1 MRGPALAALLAGGIA
16 LLWNALGF
24 AQGTPPAGPGPGF
37 GPPREFNPPKIEPPK
52 LEKLG
57 DERYRI
63 GTIVLDRKR
72 RTFTAPGRVLHLDD
86 APLEYVAVARDGY
99 KGYESVLE
107 LDSTASEF
115 NLACILIGL
124 DGESATKPK
133 FQFDNQPVDGPRVAL
148 ELRWKL
154 DGKPAERIAVHEALV
169 EMGPDGSQRAVSD
182 DWVYIASYLEPNSSR
197 FGADT
202 MGTVIG
208 FVHDPA
214 SVVEHRTGLGIGA
227 YGSVQVRKDRLPPIG
242 TPVELILSLPEAK
255 ASTVGR

>member
-1 MRGPALAALLAGGIA
+1 MRRAAVAAVIAGGVALL
-16 LLWNALGF
+16 LGVPGV
-24 AQGTPPAGPGPGF
+24 AQDTPPAGPPPGF

-63 GTIVLDRKR
+63 GTIVLDRQR

-86 APLEYVAVARDGY
+86 APLEYVAVARGGY

-115 NLACILIGL
+115 NLACILVGL
-124 DGESATKPK
+124 DGENATKPK
-133 FQFDNQPVDGPRVAL
+133 FQFDNQPVDGPRVKL
-148 ELRWKL
+148 ELRWKT
-154 DGKPAERIAVHEALV
+154 DGKPAERIAVHDALV
-169 EMGPDGSQRAVSD
+169 EMGPNGAERPVSD
-182 DWVYIASYLEPNSSR
+182 DWVYIGSYLEPNSSR

-214 SVVEHRTGLGIGA
+214 SVVEHRAGLGIGA
-227 YGSVQVRKDRLPPIG
+227 YGSVQVRKGRLPPVG
-242 TPVELILSLPEAK
+242 TPVDLVLSLLEVQAPA
-255 ASTVGR
+255 ANR

>member
-1 MRGPALAALLAGGIA
+1 LAGSVAGAAALL
-16 LLWNALGF
+16 WTVLGL
-24 AQGTPPAGPGPGF
+24 AQATPPAGPAPGF
-37 GPPREFNPPKIEPPK
+37 GPPNEFNPPTIEAPK
-52 LEKLG
+52 LEKLSE
-57 DERYRI
+57 DRYRI

-86 APLEYVAVARDGY
+86 APLEYLAVARGGY

-115 NLACILIGL
+115 NLACILVGL
-124 DGESATKPK
+124 DGEDVTKPK
-133 FQFDNQPVDGPRVAL
+133 FQFDRQAVDGPRVLL
-148 ELRWKL
+148 ELRWK
-154 DGKPAERIAVHEALV
+154 PAGEPAVRIAAHEALV
-169 EMGPDGSQRAVSD
+169 EMGNDGAQRPVSD
-182 DWVYIASYLEPNSSR
+182 DWVYIGSYLEPNSSR

-214 SVVEHRTGLGIGA
+214 SIVEHRAGLGIGA

-242 TPVELILSLPEAK
+242 TPIELVLSLPEARTPATK
-255 ASTVGR
+255 R

>member
-1 MRGPALAALLAGGIA
+1 MRGPARAALLAGGAA
-16 LLWNALGF
+16 LLWTVLGL
-24 AQGTPPAGPGPGF
+24 AQDAPPAEPRPGF

-72 RTFTAPGRVLHLDD
+72 RTFTAPGRVLHLED

-115 NLACILIGL
+115 NLACILVGL
-124 DGESATKPK
+124 DGENATKPK
-133 FQFDNQPVDGPRVAL
+133 FQFDNQPVDGPRVLL
-148 ELRWKL
+148 EVRWKL
-154 DGKPAERIAVHEALV
+154 DGKPAERVAVHEALV
-169 EMGPDGSQRAVSD
+169 EMGPDGAQRSVSD
-182 DWVYIASYLEPNSSR
+182 DWIYIGSYLEPNSSR

-214 SVVEHRTGLGIGA
+214 SVVEHRAGLGIGA
-227 YGSVQVRKDRLPPIG
+227 YGSVQVRKGRLPPIG
-242 TPVELILSLPEAK
+242 TPVELVLSLPEAK
-255 ASTVGR
+255 APAAGR